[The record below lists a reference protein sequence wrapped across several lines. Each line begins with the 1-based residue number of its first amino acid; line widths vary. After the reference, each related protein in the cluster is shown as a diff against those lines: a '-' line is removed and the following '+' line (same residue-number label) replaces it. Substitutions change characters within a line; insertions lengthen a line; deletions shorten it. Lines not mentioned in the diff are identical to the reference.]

1 MRNAKSDPRTF
12 GHCCNGMETFSVRS
26 RVTRL
31 SEFLLVILLLLAPLR
46 TAGEEVTI
54 PPSQGF
60 VSDFAGVIDQST
72 HQQLTNLIREL
83 QEKTSAE
90 IAVVT
95 VETTQPL
102 TVFDYALKIA
112 ETWKPGAKGKDNGV
126 VFLVATKDR
135 KVRIATGYG
144 VEGILPD
151 GKIGAIQDADIVPY
165 FKRGDYSQG
174 ILAGT
179 QALAREIA
187 KEHGVSL
194 TGLPAPRGRSHD
206 AKPVNLP
213 TLLIILFIIL
223 VIFSTLSGRGGSQ
236 YFRQSNRR
244 GRYDGGGYGGGG
256 FGGGGFGGSGGGFGG
271 FGGGGRDFDGFGGG
285 SFGGGGAERDW

>member
-1 MRNAKSDPRTF
+1 MRNAKSDHRTF
-12 GHCCNGMETFSVRS
+12 GHCCNSVETLSVRS

-31 SEFLLVILLLLAPLR
+31 SKFLLVILLLLAPLR
-46 TAGEEVTI
+46 ATGEEVTI

-60 VSDFAGVIDQST
+60 VSDFAGVIDQPT
-72 HQQLTNLIREL
+72 RQQLTNLIREL

-144 VEGILPD
+144 VEGMLPD
-151 GKIGAIQDADIVPY
+151 GKIGAIQDTDIVPY

-187 KEHGVSL
+187 KEYGVSL
-194 TGLPAPRGRSHD
+194 TGLPSPRGRSQD
-206 AKPVNLP
+206 AEPVNFP

-223 VIFSTLSGRGGSQ
+223 FIFSTLSRSGGLPYSRYGQ
-236 YFRQSNRR
+236 RR

-285 SFGGGGAERDW
+285 GFGGGGAERDW